1 MGMEV
6 IMKRIIFI
14 IMTLIVATGSVT
26 YLLSQQNAPN
36 EGKNILNSIEINR
49 FKTLLNEYRK
59 QKGLIALKYADQV
72 KTLSEGR
79 LQTIH
84 NKVNEV
90 PYDTLRKHM
99 NEYFH
104 YALYEDVFGY
114 QIDNRDKQL
123 INVSENIAY
132 FPNNS
137 EDYLKNVQ
145 DSLSILIM
153 NGWIR
158 SKPHN
163 KVLLS
168 NEHNSF
174 IISAIHFNYGI
185 IVCYLG
191 FYGGK

>member
-1 MGMEV
+1 
-6 IMKRIIFI
+6 MKRIICI
-14 IMTLIVATGSVT
+14 MMTLIVATGSVT

-36 EGKNILNSIEINR
+36 EGRNILNSVEINR

-59 QKGLIALKYADQV
+59 QKGLSALKYADHV
-72 KTLSEGR
+72 KTLPEVR
-79 LQTIH
+79 LHTIH
-84 NKVNEV
+84 NKVNGV
-90 PYDTLRKHM
+90 PYDTLVKYM

-114 QIDNRDKQL
+114 LINNRDKQL

-145 DSLSILIM
+145 DSISILIM
-153 NGWIR
+153 NGWIK

-174 IISAIHFNYGI
+174 IICGIHFNYGI

-191 FYGGK
+191 FYGIRNEK

>member
-1 MGMEV
+1 MEA
-6 IMKRIIFI
+6 IMKRITFI

-26 YLLSQQNAPN
+26 YLLSQQNDPN
-36 EGKNILNSIEINR
+36 EGKNILNSVEINR

-59 QKGLIALKYADQV
+59 QKGLIALKYTDQV

-84 NKVNEV
+84 DKVNGV
-90 PYDTLRKHM
+90 PYDTLAKYM

-104 YALYEDVFGY
+104 FALYADVLGY
-114 QIDNRDKQL
+114 QIDNRDKR
-123 INVSENIAY
+123 IANIAENIAY

-137 EDYLKNVQ
+137 EDYLDNVQ

-153 NGWIR
+153 NGWKN

-168 NEHNSF
+168 NEHDSF
-174 IISAIHFNYGI
+174 TLSAINFGYGV

>member
-1 MGMEV
+1 
-6 IMKRIIFI
+6 MKRIIFI
-14 IMTLIVATGSVT
+14 IMTLIVATGSVN

-59 QKGLIALKYADQV
+59 QKGHSALKYADHIKKLPEV
-72 KTLSEGR
+72 R

-114 QIDNRDKQL
+114 KINNRDKRL
-123 INVSENIAY
+123 VNVSENIAY

-137 EDYLKNVQ
+137 EKYLKNVQ
-145 DSLSILIM
+145 DSISILIM
-153 NGWIR
+153 NGWKN

-168 NEHNSF
+168 NEHDSF
-174 IISAIHFNYGI
+174 TISAIQFNYGI

-191 FYGGK
+191 FYDGK

>member
-1 MGMEV
+1 MGMEA
-6 IMKRIIFI
+6 IMKRITFI

-26 YLLSQQNAPN
+26 YLLSQQNDPN
-36 EGKNILNSIEINR
+36 EGKNILNSVEINR

-59 QKGLIALKYADQV
+59 QKGLIALKYTDQV

-84 NKVNEV
+84 DKVNGV
-90 PYDTLRKHM
+90 PYDTLAKYM

-104 YALYEDVFGY
+104 FALYADVLGY
-114 QIDNRDKQL
+114 QIDNRDKR
-123 INVSENIAY
+123 IANIAENIAY

-137 EDYLKNVQ
+137 EDYLDNVQ

-153 NGWIR
+153 NGWKN

-168 NEHNSF
+168 NEHDSF
-174 IISAIHFNYGI
+174 TLSAINFGYGV

>member
-6 IMKRIIFI
+6 IMKRIIVI
-14 IMTLIVATGSVT
+14 IMTLIVVTGSVN

-59 QKGLIALKYADQV
+59 QKGLSALKYADQV

-84 NKVNEV
+84 DKVNGV
-90 PYDTLRKHM
+90 PYDTLAKYM

-104 YALYEDVFGY
+104 FALYADVLGY
-114 QIDNRDKQL
+114 QIDNRDKR
-123 INVSENIAY
+123 IANIAENIAY
-132 FPNNS
+132 FPKNS

-153 NGWIR
+153 NGWKN

-168 NEHNSF
+168 NEHDSF

-191 FYGGK
+191 YYGGK

>member
-1 MGMEV
+1 MEV

-14 IMTLIVATGSVT
+14 VMTLIVATGSVN

-36 EGKNILNSIEINR
+36 EGKNILNNVEINR

-84 NKVNEV
+84 DKVNGV
-90 PYDTLRKHM
+90 PYDTLAKYM
-99 NEYFH
+99 DEYFH
-104 YALYEDVFGY
+104 FALYADVLGY
-114 QIDNRDKQL
+114 QIGNRDKR
-123 INVSENIAY
+123 IDNIAENIAY

-137 EDYLKNVQ
+137 EDYLDNVK

-153 NGWIR
+153 NGWKN

-168 NEHNSF
+168 DEHNSF
-174 IISAIHFNYGI
+174 TLSAFNFGYGI

>member
-6 IMKRIIFI
+6 IMKRITFI
-14 IMTLIVATGSVT
+14 IMTLIVVTGSVN

-59 QKGLIALKYADQV
+59 QKGLSPLKYADHV
-72 KTLSEGR
+72 KTLPEVR

-84 NKVNEV
+84 NKVNGV
-90 PYDTLRKHM
+90 PYDTLVKYM

-114 QIDNRDKQL
+114 LINNRDKQL

-145 DSLSILIM
+145 DSISILIM
-153 NGWIR
+153 NGWIK
-158 SKPHN
+158 SKPHH

-191 FYGGK
+191 YYGGK